1 MSAVRQ
7 PNALAD
13 FDMAG
18 RPSVLTH
25 LGNAICST
33 LSPEDAKTF
42 PSACFKMMSA
52 HGDLQLVSAKFLHW
66 MLVDETWGVINVAA
80 SGEQR
85 EAIEQVAAL
94 YSQRIIGRNPG
105 RPAWNDAR
113 STIYGYIYETVLT
126 KGPSEAAMRT
136 AAIAATDLPSMA
148 PIAAA
153 GAFPENPAH
162 RLAMRDAFLRFLA
175 ESRESQ
181 PARETSARQMLSAGL
196 RLAAFRL

>member
-52 HGDLQLVSAKFLHW
+52 HGDL
-66 MLVDETWGVINVAA
+66 
-80 SGEQR
+80 
-85 EAIEQVAAL
+85 
-94 YSQRIIGRNPG
+94 RIIGRNPG

-113 STIYGYIYETVLT
+113 STIYGYIYENGT
-126 KGPSEAAMRT
+126 SASAIEAAMRT

-181 PARETSARQMLSAGL
+181 PARNIRTSNAVGWITIGRFKVI
-196 RLAAFRL
+196 AAV